1 MDEKTL
7 QELIAEIRNENAEE
21 RSYLKKQNTMMRCLM
36 AVMLG
41 IFVILAIAVIVLVPK
56 ISMTLSKADTALTN
70 ANTTLTQVNE
80 LAKNAETTMSN
91 LDTVLGQSSEGIAS
105 TMEKLNAID
114 FEGLN
119 QSIEDLGNV
128 VSPLSKFFGTFR

>member
-1 MDEKTL
+1 M
-7 QELIAEIRNENAEE
+7 
-21 RSYLKKQNTMMRCLM
+21 
-36 AVMLG
+36 MLG

-128 VSPLSKFFGTFR
+128 VSPMAKFFGAFR